1 VASQLDVASLP
12 AGPMPLLA
20 GWFDEARGAGL
31 AEPRAMVLSTADPG
45 GAPSARTVLATV
57 IDDSGVTFHSSHPT
71 RKTRD
76 LAANPRACAVFG
88 WYDIGAQV
96 VLTGTVE
103 RLPAAET
110 DAAFAARPRYLQL
123 LAWAYERAADPDD
136 SADLA
141 GAAARERDRWG
152 ERIPDRPPGWLGFRL
167 RPEVVDFWRG
177 PVGAGPAADTD
188 TDTDTGADTA
198 HERVRYA
205 LGGGSWHLSRELP

>member
-1 VASQLDVASLP
+1 VAIQLDVVSLP
-12 AGPMPLLA
+12 AGPMRLLA
-20 GWFDEARGAGL
+20 GWFDEARGSGTPGA
-31 AEPRAMVLSTADPG
+31 RAMVLATADPS

-76 LAANPRACAVFG
+76 LAANPRASAVFG
-88 WYDIGAQV
+88 WYGIGAQV

-103 RLPAAET
+103 LLPAAEA

-123 LAWAYERAADPDD
+123 LAWAYERPPAQE
-136 SADLA
+136 DLA
-141 GAAARERDRWG
+141 GAAARERERWG
-152 ERIPDRPPGWLGFRL
+152 GRVPDRPPGWLGFRL

-177 PVGAGPAADTD
+177 PVGAGPAAP
-188 TDTDTGADTA
+188 DTGPDTGPDTA

-205 LGGGSWHLSRELP
+205 LGAGSWHLSRELP

>member
-1 VASQLDVASLP
+1 MAIQLDAASLP

-20 GWFDEARGAGL
+20 GWFGEARGAGL

-76 LAANPRACAVFG
+76 LAENPRACAVFG

-123 LAWAYERAADPDD
+123 LAWAYERDSDPD
-136 SADLA
+136 DLA
-141 GAAARERDRWG
+141 GAAAVERDRWG

-177 PVGAGPAADTD
+177 PVGAGPAAAA
-188 TDTDTGADTA
+188 DTGAGTA